1 MDGCFPAFK
10 LTLLTLSTFASLVSD
25 FVHSCL
31 LLHIETQSLSYTTR
45 SEIDCTLHTPHAMAP
60 FGSGS
65 GNSHASTLSPSH
77 PLMAELASLRQ
88 QLAQFQKSGH
98 QSAIQL
104 QGARLELSLA
114 KEESQ
119 VLKETNDTLR
129 SELEVLR

>member
-1 MDGCFPAFK
+1 
-10 LTLLTLSTFASLVSD
+10 
-25 FVHSCL
+25 
-31 LLHIETQSLSYTTR
+31 
-45 SEIDCTLHTPHAMAP
+45 MAP
-60 FGSGS
+60 FGSGN
-65 GNSHASTLSPSH
+65 GNSNGHASTLSPSH

-119 VLKETNDTLR
+119 VLRDTNETLR
-129 SELEVLR
+129 SEIDVLR